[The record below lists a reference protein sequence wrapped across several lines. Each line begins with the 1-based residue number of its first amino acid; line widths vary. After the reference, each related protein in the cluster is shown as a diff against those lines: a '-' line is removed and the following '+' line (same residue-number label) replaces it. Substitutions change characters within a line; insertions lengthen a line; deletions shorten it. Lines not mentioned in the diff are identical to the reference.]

1 MNITIVGGGNIGT
14 LMAGDFAA
22 AGHSVTMLVSDPARW
37 SNTLQV
43 LGEGDTLLKEGPLAL
58 VTDNAALAMASP
70 EVVFITHPTFML
82 EETAQRLA
90 PFVAEEQL
98 IGIVPG
104 ACGEFFFGEAL
115 NRGATIFGLQRV
127 HDIARIKERGASV
140 YSLGRKSEIQIGTL
154 PSTQSE
160 RVASLMAD
168 LFAMPAVALPNYLIE
183 TLTPS
188 NPILHTTR
196 ICSMFRQWEEGITY
210 PRNILFYEEWDVPSA
225 ELLLACDDELQS
237 LCRALERATEL
248 DLSLVRPLREHYES
262 ADAAA
267 LAAKISSIPAFRG
280 LTSPMKE
287 IGPEQWIPD
296 FQSRY
301 FRADFAYGLKAIRD
315 IAALAMVPTPFMD
328 DVYHWYTSNAGQA
341 EVVPNGMSS
350 TLSELVQLYR

>member
-43 LGEGDTLLKEGPLAL
+43 LGEGDVLLKEGPLAC
-58 VTDNAALAMASP
+58 VTDSAAQAMRSS
-70 EVVFITHPTFML
+70 EIVFVTHPTFML
-82 EETAQRLA
+82 GETAQRLL
-90 PFVAEEQL
+90 PFATEGQL

-104 ACGEFFFGEAL
+104 ACGEFFFGGAL
-115 NRGATIFGLQRV
+115 DRGAALFGLQRV

-140 YSLGRKSEIQIGTL
+140 YSLGRKPEIQVGAL
-154 PSTQSE
+154 PSARSQE
-160 RVASLMAD
+160 IAALMAD

-196 ICSMFRQWEEGITY
+196 IRSMFRDWKDGKTY

-225 ELLLACDDELQS
+225 ELLIACDDELQN
-237 LCRALERATEL
+237 LCRAVEGATGL
-248 DLSLVRPLREHYES
+248 DLSLVRPLKEHYES
-262 ADAAA
+262 ANAPA
-267 LAAKISSIPAFRG
+267 LAAKISSIPAFKG

-287 IGPEQWIPD
+287 VEAGQWIPD

-315 IAALAMVPTPFMD
+315 IAALAGLPTPFMD
-328 DVYHWYTSNAGQA
+328 DVYQWYISNTGQA
-341 EVVPNGMSS
+341 DIALSGMPS
-350 TLSELVQLYR
+350 TLGELARLYR